1 MSLLVKVNQ
10 SDNVAIAV
18 QPLRAGDE
26 VEGIHINQDIPQAHK
41 VALAD
46 IGKGEAVVRYGV
58 ILGYAIDPIKK
69 ATGLT
74 NSCLNFQHRRRLTTW
89 SMERI

>member
-18 QPLRAGDE
+18 QPLTAGTE
-26 VEGIHINQDIPQAHK
+26 IEGLHINQDIPQAHK

-46 IGKGEAVVRYGV
+46 IPKGSPVIRYGV
-58 ILGYAIDPIKK
+58 ILGLSLIHI
-69 ATGLT
+69 
-74 NSCLNFQHRRRLTTW
+74 
-89 SMERI
+89 